1 MKRQRIE
8 ALNQMALN
16 IMGHMD
22 SDDLLEI
29 IIRQAT
35 ELLFAKSG
43 GIFKYHPNRRELEVV
58 ADWNTKQSLK
68 GHTVKLGEGL
78 AGRVAKEKATIAI
91 ADYDKWEGRSQTVER
106 GLFKAVIGAPLL
118 MSDDVH
124 GVLYVTDDKDNRTFT
139 KGEESLLGVLASYAA
154 IAMSKAST
162 LRQLKVL
169 DEVNVR
175 MSAATTL
182 DNILENALVE
192 CLNAIGTDEGS
203 IIFVNRETNELEI
216 IHWMV
221 QGQLRKDKPHRRLKI
236 GEGIAG
242 VVAETNEAR
251 NCEDT
256 LNDPD
261 FVPSYTGRQLGS
273 LLCVPISSHGRAL
286 YVLSADSSSKNFF
299 SKENEHFLSALAKR
313 LTTTIEAQN
322 LRDVS
327 QLLSSLTVDEMLKE
341 IVKHACV
348 LTGMEASTVFLRDRI
363 SDDTR
368 RQARYPFDTS
378 ERLRPRPDGLTMKI
392 FKSGKAVVKTNAQEA
407 DDVID
412 SVKREG
418 VQVIV
423 GVPILI
429 RNQPGLNLAAS
440 PDSRTVGVLFVN
452 TKHYPES
459 QLDHAVTVLNSLAA
473 YAAMAIENAWLLET
487 EKRRVEMLYS
497 LQKTSLDVTTQLRV
511 PELGN
516 LVLSRAV
523 ELLEADGGALY
534 LAEQQET
541 FLKVAAVSNLRDDFR
556 GRLLPIG
563 KSLVGRVIRSGKA
576 DFQTDYGNWKHRL
589 EILEGYHLT
598 AAAAAPIQ
606 WQGKIYGA
614 IAVHDV
620 KEKRT
625 FTPED
630 LNLLSHLGN
639 LAAVAL
645 ENALHADGLDK
656 LMNSSQDAIIAVNEE
671 GEITRI
677 NDAAKQIIGRENE
690 EMTGENVAPLYYGR
704 GTAGKIKKRLYVN
717 EDGTTNEK
725 GRLPN
730 YLTELTGKEG
740 VRIPIRLSASILLDY
755 DGKPAGSV
763 GFFRDLREE
772 RKAEGRIEN
781 LKGLLAASRV
791 AASSASLSDALLAIC
806 EEVQK
811 SLKADAVTLYK
822 YDQHTDVVTVP
833 PESVAVYHMDV
844 WRDAVRPDSPV
855 KKAIAIKEAQFI
867 TDAAA
872 DDSIVKGKFI
882 DREGIKSCATAP
894 LKVGDDRIV
903 GVMFLNYRKPHH
915 FDDVEKDLVRIFARH
930 AAIVVENARLYEATH
945 QQSEKLM
952 AIREEVVLPSLVSSL
967 TAEDASLS
975 AVLNEVANRARHL
988 TDAEYGALAVRD
1000 AEGKIEHFITAG
1012 MDEET
1017 IASIGPNPQGTG
1029 VLGLLLHEVATIR
1042 TADVT
1047 GHPSFSSFPS
1057 SHPAIKSFLG
1067 VTIES
1072 RQRIIGSFYVGNKKG
1087 AEEFS
1092 DDDAA
1097 DLRRLADL
1105 AAIAIENAR
1114 LYETTQKSLK
1124 ESRELHLETTK
1135 LYEESKALQDACIK
1149 LAESVEPRELLNHVM
1164 QSVMRARGASS
1175 GSILLFD
1182 PKRNDFTEAL
1192 RCTEPGKNLEPYQT
1206 TVTQN
1211 PNDIAYAIVRG
1222 GDAVFV
1228 SDIRNDERFSRR
1240 ARDQWHSVAGLPLRG
1255 NDGPIG
1261 VLYTNWHEY
1270 HEFGDREE
1278 EWLRAWAAQ
1287 ASLAVEAFRTREL
1300 ISASQNINS
1309 AITLASRWSKKAV
1322 EKEHALSLDLTNL
1335 KNKLPSGIF
1344 DKILDRM
1351 RTNLREPSFSRALP
1365 GMGSE
1370 AERLDLNSI
1379 IRDVTVKLCE
1389 KKKRTPYPIT
1399 TRFEMPEKHCFVLGN
1414 SVLVKT
1420 AIEILIENAI
1430 SSITGKQVHGQI
1442 TIDMSVDSDI
1452 ARTLVSDNGLGVN
1465 PQVLRDSYGTER
1477 TADLGHS
1484 YSLAASILK
1493 KHKGDIR
1500 VVQKNEKGT
1509 TIEFWLPV
1517 TGMPKWRETH
1527 NLQQS

>member
-1 MKRQRIE
+1 
-8 ALNQMALN
+8 
-16 IMGHMD
+16 
-22 SDDLLEI
+22 
-29 IIRQAT
+29 
-35 ELLFAKSG
+35 
-43 GIFKYHPNRRELEVV
+43 
-58 ADWNTKQSLK
+58 
-68 GHTVKLGEGL
+68 
-78 AGRVAKEKATIAI
+78 
-91 ADYDKWEGRSQTVER
+91 
-106 GLFKAVIGAPLL
+106 

-139 KGEESLLGVLASYAA
+139 KSEESLLGVLASYAA
-154 IAMSKAST
+154 IALSKAGT
-162 LRQLKVL
+162 LKQLRVL
-169 DEVNVR
+169 DEMNVR
-175 MSAATTL
+175 LSAATTL

-221 QGQLRKDKPHRRLKI
+221 QGQLRKNKPHRRLKI

-242 VVAETNEAR
+242 VVADTNEPR

-256 LNDPD
+256 ANDPD
-261 FVPSYTGRQLGS
+261 FVRSFTGRQLGA
-273 LLCVPISSHGRAL
+273 LLCVPVSSHGRAL
-286 YVLSADSSSKNFF
+286 YVLSADSSNKNFF
-299 SKENEHFLSALAKR
+299 SKENEHFLSAMAKR

-327 QLLSSLTVDEMLKE
+327 QLLSSLTVDKMLKE

-348 LTGMEASTVFLRDRI
+348 LTGMEASTVFLRDRT
-363 SDDTR
+363 SDDIR

-378 ERLRPRPDGLTMKI
+378 ERIRPRPEGLTTKI
-392 FKSGKAVVKTNAQEA
+392 FRTGKAAVITNAQEA
-407 DDVID
+407 DDVVD
-412 SVKREG
+412 SVKKDG

-429 RNQPGLNLAAS
+429 RNQPEPDLAAS
-440 PDSRTVGVLFVN
+440 ADSRTIGVLFVN
-452 TKHYPES
+452 TRHYPES

-497 LQKTSLDVTTQLRV
+497 LQKTSLDVTTELRV

-523 ELLEADGGALY
+523 DLLEADGGALY

-541 FLKVAAVSNLRDDFR
+541 LLKVAAVSNIRDNFR
-556 GRLLPIG
+556 GRVLPIG
-563 KSLVGRVIRSGKA
+563 KSLVGRVIRTGKA
-576 DFQTDYGNWKHRL
+576 DSQTDYGNWEHRL
-589 EILEGYHLT
+589 EILEDYHLT
-598 AAAAAPIQ
+598 AVAAAPIQ

-620 KEKRT
+620 REKRT

-645 ENALHADGLDK
+645 ENALHADDLDK
-656 LMNSSQDAIIAVNEE
+656 LMNSSQDAIIAVTEE
-671 GEITRI
+671 GGITRI

-690 EMTGENVAPLYYGR
+690 EMIGENVVPLYYGR

-717 EDGTTNEK
+717 EDGTLNEK
-725 GRLPN
+725 GRLTN
-730 YLTELTGKEG
+730 YLTELMGKDG
-740 VRIPIRLSASILLDY
+740 IRIPIRLSASILLDY
-755 DGKPAGSV
+755 DGNPAGSV

-772 RKAEGRIEN
+772 RKAEGRIEA

-811 SLKADAVTLYK
+811 SLNADAVTLYK
-822 YDQHTDVVTVP
+822 YDQHTGVVTVP
-833 PESVAVYHMDV
+833 PESVAVYHMDI

-867 TDAAA
+867 TDAAG
-872 DDSIVKGKFI
+872 DNSIVKGKFI
-882 DREGIKSCATAP
+882 EREGIKSCATAP
-894 LKVGDDRIV
+894 LKVGDGRIV
-903 GVMFLNYRKPHH
+903 GVMFLNYRTRHL

-930 AAIVVENARLYEATH
+930 AAIVVENARLYEATN

-952 AIREEVVLPSLVSSL
+952 AIRQEATLPSLVSSL
-967 TAEDASLS
+967 TAEDASLA

-988 TDAEYGALAVRD
+988 TDAEYGALAVLD
-1000 AEGKIEHFITAG
+1000 AQGKIEQFITAG

-1017 IASIGPNPQGTG
+1017 IARIGHNPEGKG
-1029 VLGLLLHEVATIR
+1029 VLGLLLHEDATIR

-1047 GHPSFSSFPS
+1047 RHASFSSFPL
-1057 SHPAIKSFLG
+1057 SHPHIKSFLG
-1067 VTIES
+1067 VSIES

-1124 ESRELHLETTK
+1124 ESRELHLETTEM
-1135 LYEESKALQDACIK
+1135 YEESKALQDACIK

-1164 QSVMRARGASS
+1164 QSVMTARRGSSS

-1182 PKRNDFTEAL
+1182 PKRDDFTEAL

-1206 TVTQN
+1206 TVTQD

-1222 GDAVFV
+1222 AEAVFV
-1228 SDIRNDERFSRR
+1228 SDIRNDERFSQR

-1255 NDGPIG
+1255 NEGPIG
-1261 VLYTNWHEY
+1261 VLYINWPAY
-1270 HEFGDREE
+1270 HEFGNREQ
-1278 EWLRAWAAQ
+1278 EWLRAWAAT

-1322 EKEHALSLDLTNL
+1322 EKEQALSIDLNNL

-1344 DKILDRM
+1344 DTILDRM
-1351 RTNLREPSFSRALP
+1351 RMNLREPSFSKALP
-1365 GMGSE
+1365 GMGFE
-1370 AERLDLNSI
+1370 AERLDLHSMV
-1379 IRDVTVKLCE
+1379 RDVTTRLCE
-1389 KKKRTPYPIT
+1389 KRKRTPYPIT
-1399 TRFEMPEKHCFVLGN
+1399 PRFEMPKEHCFVLGN

-1430 SSITGKQVHGQI
+1430 ASITGKQVQGQI
-1442 TIDMSVDSDI
+1442 SIDMSVDSDI
-1452 ARTLVSDNGLGVN
+1452 ARTLVRDNGLGVN
-1465 PQVLRDSYGTER
+1465 PEVLRDSYGTER
-1477 TADLGHS
+1477 MPDLGHS

-1500 VVQKNEKGT
+1500 VVQTNEKGT

-1517 TGMPKWRETH
+1517 TGIPKWRQSAH
-1527 NLQQS
+1527 HLQQS